1 MNNRSFIKKINLFF
15 NRRQKMNIF
24 RIVILIVIGTALELV
39 GITAILPFVEVA
51 MKPSKIFE
59 DYRLRYIYD
68 FMNLDSA
75 IEFLILMGLL
85 LIVVY
90 VVKNAFLIYMND
102 RIFRFTYN
110 SQRSLANRLL
120 LAYLKEP
127 YTFFLNHNSADMV
140 RNIKEDTDRMFDVI
154 VSGMQLIAEIMVT
167 FVLFM
172 YLLYKDKTITIIV
185 GITLVLFVFIV
196 MRRIKSDIERFG
208 ERTRQAKAGSTK
220 WLLQTFGGIKETM
233 ILDKKD
239 FFADMV
245 DEQYEIFATN
255 QRKYQVMSYV
265 PKPLMESLCICTVLF
280 AIILKLL
287 NGVSPEY
294 FISTIAVFAVAAFRL
309 LPAFNRITG
318 YINRMVFGLPSLNAV
333 YDDLIDIER
342 IEKDE
347 GSTPNEELIFE
358 EKIEMRNLCYSYPNV
373 DALVLNNINMTIPK
387 NKSVAFI
394 GASGAGKTTLA
405 DVVLGLL
412 VPNKGSVTV
421 DGVDISQNIYAWQ
434 KKLGYIPQTIFLMDD
449 TIRNN
454 IAYGIRKED
463 IDEERLNRAIEDAQ
477 LGDFIASLESGLDT
491 EVGERGVRLSGG
503 QRQRIGIARA
513 LYGDPEVLILDEAT
527 SALDNDTEAA
537 IMEAVDNL
545 SGKKTL
551 IIIAHRLSTIKNCD
565 CVFEI
570 TAEGVVDRSGD
581 NHN

>member
-1 MNNRSFIKKINLFF
+1 MSALNKLNYIFDKH
-15 NRRQKMNIF
+15 QKWIIF
-24 RIVILIVIGTALELV
+24 RIVILIIIGTALELV

-51 MKPSKIFE
+51 MKPNRIFE
-59 DYRLRYIYD
+59 DSRLNYVYNVL
-68 FMNLDSA
+68 NLNSA
-75 IEFLILMGLL
+75 IEFLILMGIL

-90 VVKNAFLIYMND
+90 VVKNIFLIYMND
-102 RIFRFTYN
+102 KIFRFTYN

-167 FVLFM
+167 LVLFG

-233 ILDKKD
+233 ILDKKEY
-239 FFADMV
+239 FADMV

-265 PKPLMESLCICTVLF
+265 PKPLMESVCICTVLF
-280 AIILKLL
+280 AIIVKLL
-287 NGVSPEY
+287 YGVSPEY
-294 FISTIAVFAVAAFRL
+294 FVSTIAVFAVAAFRL

-333 YDDLIDIER
+333 CDDLVDIER
-342 IEKDE
+342 FEKDE
-347 GSTPNEELIFE
+347 VITSDKEMPFE
-358 EKIEMRNLCYSYPNV
+358 EKIEIRDLCYSYPNV
-373 DALVLNNINMTIPK
+373 DALVLNSLNMIIPK

-394 GASGAGKTTLA
+394 GTSGAGKTTLA
-405 DVVLGLL
+405 DVILGLL
-412 VPNKGSVTV
+412 VPNKGSVIV
-421 DGVDISQNIYAWQ
+421 DGVDIRDNMHSWQ

-463 IDEERLNRAIEDAQ
+463 IDEDRLNRAIEDAQ
-477 LGDFIASLESGLDT
+477 LGEFIASLDEGLDT

-537 IMEAVDNL
+537 IMEAVENL
-545 SGKKTL
+545 SGKKTM

-565 CVFEI
+565 YVYEI
-570 TAEGVVDRSGD
+570 TADGVVDRSQD
-581 NHN
+581 KFS

>member
-1 MNNRSFIKKINLFF
+1 MSALNKLNYIFDKH
-15 NRRQKMNIF
+15 QKWIIF
-24 RIVILIVIGTALELV
+24 RIVILIIIGTALELV

-51 MKPSKIFE
+51 MKPNRIFE
-59 DYRLRYIYD
+59 DSRLNYVYNLL
-68 FMNLDSA
+68 NLDSA
-75 IEFLILMGLL
+75 IEFLILMGIL
-85 LIVVY
+85 LILVY

-167 FVLFM
+167 LVLFV

-233 ILDKKD
+233 ILDKKEY
-239 FFADMV
+239 FADMV

-265 PKPLMESLCICTVLF
+265 PKPLMESVCICTVLF
-280 AIILKLL
+280 AIIIKLL
-287 NGVSPEY
+287 YGVSPEY
-294 FISTIAVFAVAAFRL
+294 FVSTIAVFAVAAFRL

-333 YDDLIDIER
+333 YNDLVDIER
-342 IEKDE
+342 FEKDE
-347 GSTPNEELIFE
+347 EVTTNKEMPFE
-358 EKIEMRNLCYSYPNV
+358 EKIEIRDLCYSYPNV
-373 DALVLNNINMTIPK
+373 DALVLNSLNMIIPK

-394 GASGAGKTTLA
+394 GTSGAGKTTLA
-405 DVVLGLL
+405 DVILGLL
-412 VPNKGSVTV
+412 TPNQGTVTV
-421 DGVDISQNIYAWQ
+421 DGENISQNMHAWQ

-463 IDEERLNRAIEDAQ
+463 IDEDRLNRAIEDAQ
-477 LGDFIASLESGLDT
+477 LGDFIASLDAGLDT

-537 IMEAVDNL
+537 IMEAVENL
-545 SGKKTL
+545 SGKKTM

-565 CVFEI
+565 YVYEI
-570 TAEGVVDRSGD
+570 TADGVVDRSQD
-581 NHN
+581 KFS